1 MLDMKILVVDDD
13 ESLSSVV
20 TTALEKEGFITLS
33 SKTGRDALNK
43 AKSDKPD
50 FILLDQVLPDI
61 SGNEVL
67 KELKAT
73 EETKNIPVM
82 MVTNFSQEEF
92 VNQAIND
99 GAIDYVFKYKVEI
112 QDIVN
117 KIKSA
122 LKKSDSPSP
131 E

>member
-1 MLDMKILVVDDD
+1 MKILVVDDD
-13 ESLSSVV
+13 ESLSSII
-20 TTALEKEGFITLS
+20 TTALEREGFTTFS
-33 SKTGRDALNK
+33 SKTGKDALNK
-43 AKSDKPD
+43 ARSDNPD

-67 KELKAT
+67 KELKSDDQ
-73 EETKNIPVM
+73 TKNIPVM

-92 VNQAIND
+92 VNQAINE

-117 KIKSA
+117 KIKNA
-122 LKKSDSPSP
+122 LKKDDSSLSQ
-131 E
+131 